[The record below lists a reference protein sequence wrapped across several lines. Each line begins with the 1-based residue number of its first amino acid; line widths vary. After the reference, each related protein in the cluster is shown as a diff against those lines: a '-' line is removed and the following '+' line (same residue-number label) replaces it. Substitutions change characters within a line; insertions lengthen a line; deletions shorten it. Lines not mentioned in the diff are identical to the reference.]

1 MAASI
6 ARAGLLRDP
15 RFDAALVLGTAAL
28 ALTAGL
34 AGAAWAWLLPIL
46 VLADLW
52 LLGYHHV
59 ISTFTRLVFKRA
71 DIDAHKFSLF
81 VLPFLV
87 LAGVLAVA
95 AGFGVWAI
103 VSIYFYWQWFH
114 YARQSW
120 GVSKA
125 YQRKAPEGARF
136 DPEWL
141 AQAQLWLVPIW
152 GVLARSHQDSATF
165 LGLPM
170 EFIAV
175 DGWIVD
181 AVGALALA
189 SLALWVVRRLQDW
202 RTGRLAPAHTLYIAT
217 HHLIFFVAYI
227 AIPDVTAG
235 WLVANIW
242 HNAQYILFVYLFN
255 ANRFKAGEDPAA
267 PLLSKL
273 AQPGR
278 LWRYMLF
285 CFAVSTLVYVA
296 LGQVAALI
304 AAPVLIW
311 QTINF
316 HHYIVDSFL
325 WRRPRVQRAL
335 AAHPA

>member
-1 MAASI
+1 MLAVFS
-6 ARAGLLRDP
+6 RAGLLRDP
-15 RFDAALVLGTAAL
+15 KFDAALLGATTLVAIA
-28 ALTAGL
+28 
-34 AGAAWAWLLPIL
+34 AGAVSATWAWALPIL

-59 ISTFTRLVFKRA
+59 ISTFTRLTFSKA
-71 DIDAHKFSLF
+71 DIAAHKFSLF

-95 AGFGVWAI
+95 VGFGIWAI

-141 AQAQLWLVPIW
+141 AQAQLWLLPIW
-152 GVLARSHQDSATF
+152 GVLARSQQDSATF
-165 LGLPM
+165 LGMPI
-170 EFIAV
+170 EFVPV
-175 DGWIVD
+175 DRWLVDIV
-181 AVGALALA
+181 GMLAIA
-189 SLALWVVRRLQDW
+189 SLALWAVRRLQDW
-202 RTGRLAPAHTLYIAT
+202 RAGRLAPAHTFYMAS
-217 HHLIFFVAYI
+217 HHLIFFIAYI
-227 AIPDVTAG
+227 AIPDLTAG

-242 HNAQYILFVYLFN
+242 HNAQYILFVYGFN
-255 ANRFKAGEDPAA
+255 ANRFRSGADQNA
-267 PLLSKL
+267 PLLSRL
-273 AQPGR
+273 AQPGNA
-278 LWRYMLF
+278 WRYMAV
-285 CFAVSTLVYVA
+285 CFALSTIVYLA
-296 LGQVAALI
+296 LGQLAALVV
-304 AAPVLIW
+304 APVLIW

-325 WRRPRVQRAL
+325 WRKPQVQRSL
-335 AAHPA
+335 AAAPA